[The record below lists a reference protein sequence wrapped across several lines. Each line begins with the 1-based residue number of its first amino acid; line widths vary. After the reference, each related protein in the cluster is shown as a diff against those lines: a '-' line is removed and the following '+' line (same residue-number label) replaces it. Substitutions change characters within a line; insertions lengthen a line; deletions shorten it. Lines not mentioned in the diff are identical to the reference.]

1 MPTTTAGPAGPGP
14 ARPAATSRTRRERLR
29 EATTAE
35 IKAAARTLLVREGPT
50 AVTLRAT
57 AREVGMTAPALY
69 RYVDSHEDLLRS
81 LCEDLLAELGG
92 RLEAARDTVG
102 RDDPVGRL
110 LATCREFRAWSL
122 ENPREFQLSFAS
134 AADQAPPHHEVPG
147 EDLSIGAVFFGVF
160 VEIWARAPFPVPPDE
175 SLPPELAAQLRTFAE
190 RVGTDLPL
198 GVIAVFLDGWV
209 RLYGSVTLEVFGHL
223 GFALSDPG
231 SLFESMLE
239 AMRRALTAPTG
250 PPG

>member
-1 MPTTTAGPAGPGP
+1 MPPTATTGSAPAGAP
-14 ARPAATSRTRRERLR
+14 RTRRERLR
-29 EATTAE
+29 DATTAE

-102 RDDPVGRL
+102 RGDPVGRL

-122 ENPREFQLSFAS
+122 ENPREFQLTFAS

-160 VEIWARAPFPVPPDE
+160 VEIWSRAPFPVPPDE
-175 SLPPELAAQLRTFAE
+175 ALSPELTAQLRTFAD

-198 GVIAVFLDGWV
+198 GVVAVFLDGWV

-239 AMRRALTAPTG
+239 GMRRALTVPD
-250 PPG
+250 PPAG